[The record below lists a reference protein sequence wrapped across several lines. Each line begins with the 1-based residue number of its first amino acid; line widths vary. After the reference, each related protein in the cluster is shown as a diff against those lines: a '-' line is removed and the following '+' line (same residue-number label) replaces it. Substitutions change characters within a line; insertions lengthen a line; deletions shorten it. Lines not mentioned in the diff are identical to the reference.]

1 MGGGAVRI
9 LVVCPDVG
17 GVDAIAEVRR
27 LQVWHDISI
36 LNGSVSVE
44 DVYRTCQEKAFDV
57 IHFAAH
63 GGPDGIM
70 LSNGALLTTEDI
82 AQALR
87 LRETKGLFLS
97 ACQTGRV
104 ASYAVRHGA
113 QWAISSEVDLA
124 DETAWKL
131 SAAFYG
137 HQRNGHSKDFV
148 GAYLLADS
156 GDGEYALHISPLWV
170 QEVQRAAVMSA
181 AAPHNAMPL
190 TQAELIRWGLFFIA
204 ASVALSTLLARLA
217 GG

>member
-70 LSNGALLTTEDI
+70 LSNGALLASWTTTSRWVVKARPFYCFPA
-82 AQALR
+82 AQPTGDNRQPGAAPGR
-87 LRETKGLFLS
+87 L
-97 ACQTGRV
+97 A
-104 ASYAVRHGA
+104 AVRYCEDCRRKA
-113 QWAISSEVDLA
+113 
-124 DETAWKL
+124 
-131 SAAFYG
+131 
-137 HQRNGHSKDFV
+137 
-148 GAYLLADS
+148 
-156 GDGEYALHISPLWV
+156 
-170 QEVQRAAVMSA
+170 
-181 AAPHNAMPL
+181 
-190 TQAELIRWGLFFIA
+190 
-204 ASVALSTLLARLA
+204 
-217 GG
+217 